1 MPNINSQTID
11 ISKKKLCVL
20 TTHPIQ
26 YMVPWFRALAQD
38 TALELEVIFLREL
51 NPVQQGVGFG
61 QAFQW
66 DVPLREGYS
75 SRVLNVVAGVKGL
88 PRLLGRLR
96 RAVRDIHP
104 DAVLVTGWNE
114 PGLIAAYPLIKLLG
128 VPVILRGE
136 SNSLRPRSVITK
148 LLHRILLSFVSAI
161 VVIGRA
167 NRQFYLNNNFSPAKL
182 FDGAYFVES
191 ERMLAMAETNAGNR
205 SALRAEQGFADEDTV
220 FTFVGKH
227 VPFKR
232 PMLLVEAAA
241 LARRRGLPVKLL
253 FAGSGELTDALKQ
266 RAAELNVPAYFT
278 GFLNQTEMWKAYVSA
293 DAFVLPSTNGETWGL
308 VTNEAM
314 LFGLPVI
321 VSDQVGCG
329 LDLVIEGE
337 TGYVFPGEAEALAET
352 MEKLI
357 KNSERAPAMGRA
369 GRKLVLEKYSML
381 VATAGLKAAFREVTG
396 NAYCQ

>member
-1 MPNINSQTID
+1 MTV
-11 ISKKKLCVL
+11 KKHKLCVI

-26 YMVPWFRALAQD
+26 YMSPWFRALAQD
-38 TALELEVIFLREL
+38 TTLELEVIFFREL
-51 NPVQQGVGFG
+51 NATQQGVGFG

-66 DVPLREGYS
+66 DVPLRQGYV
-75 SRVLNVVAGVKGL
+75 SRVLGVMAGFKAL
-88 PRLLGRLR
+88 PNLLLRLR
-96 RAVRDIHP
+96 RVLREIRP

-114 PGLIAAYPLIKLLG
+114 PGLMAVYPLMRLLG

-136 SNSLRPRSVITK
+136 SNALRVRSSLTR
-148 LLHRILLSFVSAI
+148 LLHRLLLNFVSAI
-161 VVIGRA
+161 VVIGKA
-167 NRQFYLNNNFSPAKL
+167 NRQFYLNNGVPAGRL
-182 FDGAYFVES
+182 FDGVYFVES
-191 ERMLAMAETNAGNR
+191 ERMVAMAMTHTMDRNG
-205 SALRAEQGFADEDTV
+205 LRADNKFDDEDFV

-241 LARRRGLPVKLL
+241 LARQRGLPVKLL

-266 RAAELNVPAYFT
+266 RAVELGVPVHFT
-278 GFLNQTEMWKAYVSA
+278 GFLNQTEMWKAYVPA

-329 LDLVIEGE
+329 PDLVIDGE
-337 TGYVFPGEAEALAET
+337 TGYVFSGEAEGLASA

-357 KNSERAPAMGRA
+357 KNRDHAPAMGAA
-369 GRKLVLEKYSML
+369 GRKLVQEKYSMH
-381 VATAGLKAAFREVTG
+381 VATEGLKAALLSI
-396 NAYCQ
+396 